1 MLKPVQVSI
10 LIPMR
15 NMEAFIVE
23 TLSTLLLEN
32 SLSIEILIVDDLSTD
47 KSVQKIEALNDDRIR
62 ILQGAGQGISAALNL
77 AISEA
82 KGEVLMRC
90 DADDL
95 YPPGRIEMQF
105 YWLKDNPEF
114 GAVCGSF
121 NAIDAKSR
129 HVSSMPTGELK
140 EEITNELLSAKTRT
154 HFCSFAVRSEVMKS
168 IGGFRPYFVTAEDI
182 DFSLC
187 LSGHTRVMY
196 LPDLCYLYRLHNSSI
211 IHSQASIQRIFYENT
226 ARLFQ
231 QQRVLRGHDD
241 LELGTPPSAPKA
253 EGVADKADEQI
264 QGLLIATAWKA
275 HASGNK
281 LRALSLAWRSF
292 KLNPLKFKYYR
303 SSLALLLKPS
313 KK

>member
-114 GAVCGSF
+114 GAICGGF

-129 HVSSMPTGELK
+129 HVSNMPTGELE
-140 EEITNELLSAKTRT
+140 EEITNELLSGKTRT
-154 HFCSFAVRSEVMKS
+154 TFCAFAVRANIMKS
-168 IGGFRPYFVTAEDI
+168 IGVLG
-182 DFSLC
+182 
-187 LSGHTRVMY
+187 
-196 LPDLCYLYRLHNSSI
+196 
-211 IHSQASIQRIFYENT
+211 
-226 ARLFQ
+226 LF
-231 QQRVLRGHDD
+231 L
-241 LELGTPPSAPKA
+241 
-253 EGVADKADEQI
+253 
-264 QGLLIATAWKA
+264 
-275 HASGNK
+275 
-281 LRALSLAWRSF
+281 
-292 KLNPLKFKYYR
+292 
-303 SSLALLLKPS
+303 
-313 KK
+313 

>member
-47 KSVQKIEALNDDRIR
+47 KSVEKIEALDDDRIR
-62 ILQGAGQGISAALNL
+62 ILQGAGKGISAALNL
-77 AISEA
+77 AITEA

-95 YPPGRIEMQF
+95 YPPGRIELQF

-114 GAVCGSF
+114 GAVCGGF
-121 NAIDAKSR
+121 DAIDVNSQ
-129 HVSSMPTGELK
+129 HVSNMPTGELA
-140 EEITNELLSAKTRT
+140 EEITSELLSGITRT
-154 HFCSFAVRSEVMKS
+154 TFCAFAVRAEVMKN
-168 IGGFRPYFVTAEDI
+168 IGGFRSYFVTAEDI
-182 DFSLC
+182 DFSLR
-187 LSGHTRVMY
+187 LSGYTRVMY
-196 LPDLCYLYRLHNSSI
+196 LPGLCYSYRLHNGSTV
-211 IHSQASIQRIFYENT
+211 HSQASIQRIFYENT

-231 QQRVLRGHDD
+231 QQRVLRDHDD